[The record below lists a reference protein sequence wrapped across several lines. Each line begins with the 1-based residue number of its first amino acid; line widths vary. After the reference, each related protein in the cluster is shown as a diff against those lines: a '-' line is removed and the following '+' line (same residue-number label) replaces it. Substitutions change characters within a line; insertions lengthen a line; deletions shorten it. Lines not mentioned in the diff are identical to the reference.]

1 MQVSLNASCFF
12 SLNEVRTHFF
22 HLIFP
27 FIFRSKS
34 VLIAIK
40 EVLRGQ
46 ELPPGIARFIAE
58 PFNVVTL

>member
-1 MQVSLNASCFF
+1 MRYAHIFFTSLP
-12 SLNEVRTHFF
+12 
-22 HLIFP
+22 FP
-27 FIFRSKS
+27 FICRSKS
-34 VLIAIK
+34 VLMAIE